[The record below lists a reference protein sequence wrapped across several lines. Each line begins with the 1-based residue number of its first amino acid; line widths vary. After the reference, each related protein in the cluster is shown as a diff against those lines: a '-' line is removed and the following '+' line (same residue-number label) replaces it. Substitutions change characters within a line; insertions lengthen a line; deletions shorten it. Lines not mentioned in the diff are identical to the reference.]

1 MPTRLQIAALLA
13 LMISSVLFGIGAITV
28 LSVPSLNADAAFY
41 LPVVIILS
49 FVLTPPIAWMM
60 APRMRARFWRERET
74 VAPAPPRS

>member
-60 APRMRARFWRERET
+60 APRMRARFWRERDT
-74 VAPAPPRS
+74 VD